1 MNDAVESVIASH
13 GDRVQ
18 AWLANQ
24 PGAWG
29 FLAGQAVLGE
39 RRRLGRS
46 LTEQERRL
54 VWQALWNRLLLEK
67 ARVAGGD
74 G

>member
-1 MNDAVESVIASH
+1 MNDVVEAVIAAH

-18 AWLANQ
+18 AWIANE

-29 FLAGQAVLGE
+29 FLSGQAVLEE

-46 LTEQERRL
+46 LTEPERRL
-54 VWQALWNRLLLEK
+54 IWQALWNRLLLEK
-67 ARVAGGD
+67 ARLAGGD